1 MRKLTS
7 YFFQITDS
15 FMFEVYVKVSRHL
28 NIPIIDVIR
37 GKFDYNIRL
46 LIMYY
51 TRKIREEQEEIRE
64 IRKKNE
70 ELNKQI

>member
-1 MRKLTS
+1 
-7 YFFQITDS
+7 
-15 FMFEVYVKVSRHL
+15 MFEVYVKVARHL
-28 NIPIIDVIR
+28 NMPIIDVIR

-64 IRKKNE
+64 IQKKND
-70 ELNKQI
+70 ELNRQI

>member
-1 MRKLTS
+1 M
-7 YFFQITDS
+7 
-15 FMFEVYVKVSRHL
+15 
-28 NIPIIDVIR
+28 PIIDVIR

-64 IRKKNE
+64 IQKKND
-70 ELNKQI
+70 ELNRQI